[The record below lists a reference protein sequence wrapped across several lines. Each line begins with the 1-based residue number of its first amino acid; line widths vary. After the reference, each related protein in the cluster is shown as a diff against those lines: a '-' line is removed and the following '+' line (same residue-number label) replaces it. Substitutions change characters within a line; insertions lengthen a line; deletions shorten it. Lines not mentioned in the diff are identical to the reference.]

1 MVRKQVSCGGRGQ
14 LFFPVGP
21 TQPVAG
27 DPWNGESK
35 EAPGLL
41 AQRPRLRNVAVLGQ
55 AGISIYTPAAEA
67 NPLAGIPERGTWGH
81 WGWGLAARRK
91 HMSLWSLVAHRRPRP
106 PGLPLPWGSI
116 SEQPR
121 APFWTLSQFLSS
133 FVNMSIFIIVLTTI
147 AMVVTPTK

>member
-14 LFFPVGP
+14 LFFSVGP

-106 PGLPLPWGSI
+106 PGLPLPWGPAYQSSPGPHSGLCLSFLVRLSI
-116 SEQPR
+116 CQY
-121 APFWTLSQFLSS
+121 LL
-133 FVNMSIFIIVLTTI
+133 
-147 AMVVTPTK
+147 